1 MGQTFYAFVNFFA
14 VPGISDTQCGF
25 KLFRRDCAREL
36 FTGLNESGWAFDV
49 EVLYRAQLTGYGIA
63 EVPVNWHEVEGSK
76 VNPVR
81 DAIRMFL
88 AVFRIRRNNAGFLR
102 RPAETGADSLGYA
115 AGATCVLGTCVVRD
129 DREGPHF
136 YVRAADVERARR
148 LGDAAAGDVAQRFGL
163 RRQPGDLPGAT
174 APPGP

>member
-1 MGQTFYAFVNFFA
+1 MGQAFYAFVNFFA

-63 EVPVNWHEVEGSK
+63 EIPVNWHEVEGSK

-102 RPAETGADSLGYA
+102 RPADTGADSRGHTA
-115 AGATCVLGTCVVRD
+115 VLS
-129 DREGPHF
+129 
-136 YVRAADVERARR
+136 
-148 LGDAAAGDVAQRFGL
+148 
-163 RRQPGDLPGAT
+163 QPKRMQVSQ
-174 APPGP
+174 